1 MDRRMDIIDLRK
13 REDFINQYV
22 QLRNAYAELLLT
34 SPVNVSETREWL
46 QKNDI
51 EIRSL
56 VENDIL
62 LGVVILYLNK
72 EGEISFFV
80 KESSKGI
87 GSRLLNIIE
96 EVAKK
101 KNLKSI
107 WAWVLEE
114 NLIAQKAFEK
124 NRFKKESVSW
134 KEYKGIVRKG
144 IQYKKYLSY

>member
-1 MDRRMDIIDLRK
+1 MDIIDLRK

-56 VENDIL
+56 VENDVL

-72 EGEISFFV
+72 EGEISFFA
-80 KESSKGI
+80 KDLNKGI
-87 GSRLLNIIE
+87 GSRLLNIVE

-114 NLIAQKAFEK
+114 NLIAQKAFE
-124 NRFKKESVSW
+124 RGGFKKESVSE

>member
-1 MDRRMDIIDLRK
+1 MDIIDLRK

-34 SPVNVSETREWL
+34 SPVNISETREWL

-56 VENDIL
+56 VENDVL
-62 LGVVILYLNK
+62 LGVVILYLSK

-107 WAWVLEE
+107 WAWVLKE
-114 NLIAQKAFEK
+114 NLIAQKAFER
-124 NRFKKESVSW
+124 NGFKKESVSE

>member
-1 MDRRMDIIDLRK
+1 
-13 REDFINQYV
+13 V
-22 QLRNAYAELLLT
+22 NA
-34 SPVNVSETREWL
+34 SETREWL
-46 QKNDI
+46 KKNDI

-72 EGEISFFV
+72 EGEISFFA
-80 KESSKGI
+80 KELNKGI

-107 WAWVLEE
+107 WAWVLGE

-124 NRFKKESVSW
+124 NGFKKESVSE
-134 KEYKGIVRKG
+134 KEYKGVLRKG